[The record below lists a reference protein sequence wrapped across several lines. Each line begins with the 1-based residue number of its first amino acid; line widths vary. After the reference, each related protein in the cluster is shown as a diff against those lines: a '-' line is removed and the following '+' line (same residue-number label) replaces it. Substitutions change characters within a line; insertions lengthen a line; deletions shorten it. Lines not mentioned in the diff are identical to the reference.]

1 MKTLVLVLALS
12 SLTLS
17 ASEPAPKSQPPT
29 RGLLGSGPVVTVR
42 QRTLAEVAKEK
53 PTKPGTVSQ
62 MEGGATPYQAPQ
74 LQLLSTTTGQ
84 TQPRGGE
91 NITFN
96 APPAQGTTHAPP
108 VVGMSVEQQRGEKR

>member
-1 MKTLVLVLALS
+1 MKKSTLFASLALVS
-12 SLTLS
+12 GLAL
-17 ASEPAPKSQPPT
+17 ASDPVPTQPPT

-53 PTKPGTVSQ
+53 PTKRGTVSQ
-62 MEGGATPYQAPQ
+62 MDASVPAYQAPQ
-74 LQLLSTTTGQ
+74 LLSTTDGKAQ
-84 TQPRGGE
+84 VRGVE

-108 VVGMSVEQQRGEKR
+108 VVGMSVEQQRGEKK